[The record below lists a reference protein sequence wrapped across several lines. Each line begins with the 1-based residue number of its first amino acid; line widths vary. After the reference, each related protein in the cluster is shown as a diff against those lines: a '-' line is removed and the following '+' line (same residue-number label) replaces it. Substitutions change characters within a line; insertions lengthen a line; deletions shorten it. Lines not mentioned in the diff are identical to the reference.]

1 MSSTSDEIKIV
12 SRRLKEQ
19 RAKRKISQ
27 KKIADILGVSRDT
40 VIAYENENNARL
52 PDAWQLRK
60 LAERYGVSTDYLV
73 GLNDNES
80 NSKSYDFSRELNL
93 QEKNVEYLL
102 DLSERKKG
110 IHFNDAEGKKKIRY
124 IYDMIERYLSEDY
137 EEINILLAQIREEAE
152 YYYLYF
158 KNKSSDKYDRK
169 EMYKKLKS
177 IRYRSYEAYDLILDN
192 LLDHEK
198 SLSVLQQKELELKK

>member
-1 MSSTSDEIKIV
+1 MSSSSDEIKII

-19 RAKRKISQ
+19 RIKSKVTQ
-27 KKIADILGVSRDT
+27 KKIADILGVNRDT
-40 VIAYENENNARL
+40 VIAFENENHARL
-52 PDAWQLRK
+52 PNAWQLRK

-73 GLNDNES
+73 GLNDNVC
-80 NSKSYDFSRELNL
+80 NSKSYDISCKLNL
-93 QEKNVEYLL
+93 QEKNIEYLL
-102 DLSERKKG
+102 DLADRKKD

-137 EEINILLAQIREEAE
+137 EGINILLAQIREEAE

-198 SLSVLQQKELELKK
+198 SLFVLGQKELELKK